1 MSSSD
6 AAGEE
11 GEVACGMRKLSD
23 LCLPTETVDPRKS
36 PQKEFCYV
44 DISSVDNRTKRIVGF
59 QTLLGSKAP
68 SRARNLISA
77 GDIILSTTRPNL
89 NAVAMVPPE
98 LDGQVCSTGFCV
110 LRAGQHLDRD
120 FLFLCLQRKE
130 FIDALV
136 DLVKGALYPAVSDRQ
151 VFAQSI
157 PLPDL
162 PTQRRIAA
170 RLKEQMAEVEAARK
184 AVEEQQKA
192 SKAIFLKILREH
204 ISSSCGEFLKVGEI
218 ADVVSG
224 VGFPES
230 FQGRQDLSIPFIK
243 VSDMNAKGNE
253 TTVWRAANSV
263 SPENAISLGAKICP
277 KETIILP
284 KVGGALLTN
293 KRRLIGVPSAFDNNI
308 LGIIPDLRRVRSR
321 WLFYWTLAL
330 DLRPL
335 ANTQALPSI
344 KGSVIKN
351 IELRLPSIKDQDQ
364 MIDRLDIAFDQT
376 ESLRAGLGQQ
386 MEAVSALPAA
396 YLRAAFEGIE

>member
-170 RLKEQMAEVEAARK
+170 RLTEQMAGVEAARK
-184 AVEEQQKA
+184 AVEAQQDALKALVA
-192 SKAIFLKILREH
+192 SKIREGLANPETELRPVGEVMQEVSQGVGETWSDFPVLGATRSGIAPAKEPVGKNPH
-204 ISSSCGEFLKVGEI
+204 RYKPVTPGTVFYNPMRIMIGSIAMVDDGDEVGITSPDYVVVRPRSGEVLAPWFYEWLRSRFGAEFISSLARGAVRERMLFSRLR
-218 ADVVSG
+218 
-224 VGFPES
+224 
-230 FQGRQDLSIPFIK
+230 QGNMP
-243 VSDMNAKGNE
+243 
-253 TTVWRAANSV
+253 
-263 SPENAISLGAKICP
+263 
-277 KETIILP
+277 
-284 KVGGALLTN
+284 
-293 KRRLIGVPSAFDNNI
+293 VPSVAWQLQFQEM
-308 LGIIPDLRRVRSR
+308 VRHVR
-321 WLFYWTLAL
+321 KAIAVL
-330 DLRPL
+330 DE
-335 ANTQALPSI
+335 QA
-344 KGSVIKN
+344 V
-351 IELRLPSIKDQDQ
+351 ELSK
-364 MIDRLDIAFDQT
+364 
-376 ESLRAGLGQQ
+376 
-386 MEAVSALPAA
+386 LPAA